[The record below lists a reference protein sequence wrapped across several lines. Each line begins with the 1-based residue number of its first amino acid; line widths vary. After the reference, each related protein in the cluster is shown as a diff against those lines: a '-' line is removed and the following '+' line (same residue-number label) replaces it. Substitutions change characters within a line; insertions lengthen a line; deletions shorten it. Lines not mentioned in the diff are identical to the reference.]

1 MSTFQK
7 LLNRFLGQVERSYDP
22 NINSKNSQIS
32 PVQRNQSL
40 TTKVVNTR
48 RQRSLNVLKNASC
61 LTCGM
66 SEQDRQLSIN
76 DINAL
81 VPISSKHEYNFET
94 KSLVNNNNNDSSFS
108 QQIRQ
113 RRRAKTKLVIV
124 RHGER
129 VDALFGDNWFRQ
141 AFDQTGNYR
150 RFHTNLP
157 MNLPY
162 RQNFQ
167 DYVFDPPLTELGLL
181 RSYRTGLNLIIF
193 HNILIVCFLI
203 LR

>member
-7 LLNRFLGQVERSYDP
+7 LLNRFLGQVEESYNPTIDSKTSNLSTIQRS
-22 NINSKNSQIS
+22 
-32 PVQRNQSL
+32 QSL
-40 TTKVVNTR
+40 SKIINTR
-48 RQRSLNVLKNASC
+48 RQRSLDALKSASC
-61 LTCGM
+61 LSCGIT
-66 SEQDRQLSIN
+66 EQDRQLSIN
-76 DINAL
+76 HIDTLA
-81 VPISSKHEYNFET
+81 PISSKHEYNFET
-94 KSLVNNNNNDSSFS
+94 KSLVNNNNNENSLS

-113 RRRAKTKLVIV
+113 KRRAKTKLVIV

-129 VDALFGDNWFRQ
+129 VDALFGENWFRQ

-167 DYVFDPPLTELGLL
+167 DYLYDPPLTELGLI
-181 RSYRTGLNLIIF
+181 RSFRTG
-193 HNILIVCFLI
+193 
-203 LR
+203 